1 VSTLSLTTLT
11 PPARLVDPRGQ
22 RFGAAVSAVI
32 LAGALAIDAVPLPGV
47 VALVGLAL
55 LASSAFGTRYWILGR
70 PWPLVRR
77 ALRLGP
83 TELEHE
89 YPPRFAQALGAT
101 ALALALVALALDAT
115 LVGSALVAAVIALQ
129 TLLAATGI
137 CVGCRLYFLRW
148 YVPSLFARAIGRRV
162 AGTGIPATTLRS
174 PR

>member
-1 VSTLSLTTLT
+1 VSSLLT

-22 RFGAAVSAVI
+22 RFGAGLSAVI
-32 LAGALAIDAVPLPGV
+32 LAGAIVFNAIPV
-47 VALVGLAL
+47 VAFVGLAL
-55 LASSAFGTRYWILGR
+55 LVSSALGTRYWLLGK
-70 PWPLVRR
+70 PWPFIRR

-89 YPPRFAQALGAT
+89 YPPRFAQALGFL
-101 ALALALVALALDAT
+101 ALALAVVAFVIGGAAAV
-115 LVGSALVAAVIALQ
+115 VGWAFVAAVIGLQ

-148 YVPSLFARAIGRRV
+148 YVPSLYARLITGRNTS
-162 AGTGIPATTLRS
+162 ATGIPSTTLQT

>member
-1 VSTLSLTTLT
+1 MSASNPLT

-22 RFGAAVSAVI
+22 RFGAGLSAVI
-32 LAGALAIDAVPLPGV
+32 LTLALVLNLVWV
-47 VALVGLAL
+47 VAIVAAL
-55 LASSAFGTRYWILGR
+55 LFASSAFGTRYWLLGR

-83 TELEHE
+83 PAELEHE
-89 YPPRFAQALGAT
+89 YPPRFAQALGTIALS
-101 ALALALVALALDAT
+101 LALIAFF
-115 LVGSALVAAVIALQ
+115 VGAPIVGWLLVAAVIGLQ

-148 YVPSLFARAIGRRV
+148 YVPSVYARLITGRKPNP
-162 AGTGIPATTLRS
+162 TGIPNTTLQT

>member
-1 VSTLSLTTLT
+1 MSSLLT

-22 RFGAAVSAVI
+22 RFGAGLSAVI
-32 LAGALAIDAVPLPGV
+32 LAAAFVFNLPIV

-55 LASSAFGTRYWILGR
+55 GVSSAFGTRYWLLGK
-70 PWPLVRR
+70 PWPVIRR

-89 YPPRFAQALGAT
+89 YPPRFAQALGFICLTLAT
-101 ALALALVALALDAT
+101 VAFVVAVPIVGWALAFAV
-115 LVGSALVAAVIALQ
+115 VGLQ
-129 TLLAATGI
+129 TLLAVTGI

-148 YVPSLFARAIGRRV
+148 YVPSVYARLISRTTPT
-162 AGTGIPATTLRS
+162 TGIPNTTLRA